1 MTRRLRMS
9 AELGDWLAELCA
21 FHPASAADVAAALTS
36 VMTADDPST
45 HPLIRQPADS
55 LDPRQAVDY
64 DYQEQLEALQR
75 VRRHV
80 ADIATDR
87 KHWVTAVDEAKSAG
101 RPDEVLAQLRLRQAE
116 AAQREQ
122 ELTER
127 SQRLQR
133 DVDAFRI
140 AKEVA
145 KAMYTAAEASLR
157 LRETFTDEI
166 AADDIAADEISADGA
181 AAEARL
187 QAAADELRRL
197 HEPRRTPATADILE
211 LHADALGRDVRLLL
225 AIEPADTVT
234 VLAVLDGEDA
244 IDEHRYQAIQLAG
257 DLLTDIRA
265 GDWPPADALDA
276 ADLEV
281 TFADSATFLA
291 RFFPA
296 DAGAIAERADALGVA
311 QTLAGLRSGNGM
323 SLADLVTETG
333 VNEERLRGIEA
344 RGLRVAEVHEA
355 VAYVRALGG
364 RLTLTA
370 EMADA
375 TAVPLT

>member
-21 FHPASAADVAAALTS
+21 FHPASAADVAAAVTA
-36 VMTADDPST
+36 VMTTADPSG
-45 HPLIRQPADS
+45 LAIASKPAAEPG
-55 LDPRQAVDY
+55 DPREAVDRA
-64 DYQEQLEALQR
+64 YQDMLAALQP
-75 VRRHV
+75 VRIE
-80 ADIATDR
+80 AAEAASDR
-87 KHWVTAVDEAKSAG
+87 KHWALAVQEADAAG
-101 RPDEVLAQLRLRQAE
+101 RADDVRSQLRRRLAE
-116 AAQREQ
+116 AEQ
-122 ELTER
+122 HDR
-127 SQRLQR
+127 DQAARHHRLQSE
-133 DVDAFRI
+133 VDAFRA

-145 KAMYTAAEASLR
+145 KAMYTAAEASVR
-157 LRETFTDEI
+157 IR
-166 AADDIAADEISADGA
+166 AAFGDEISAEEIPADD
-181 AAEARL
+181 AETRL
-187 QAAADELRRL
+187 QASADQLRKL
-197 HEPRRTPATADILE
+197 HAPSQSAATADVLE
-211 LHADALGRDVRLLL
+211 LRADALGRDVRLLL
-225 AIEPADTVT
+225 ALEPADTVT

-296 DAGAIAERADALGVA
+296 DTGAIAERADALGVA
-311 QTLAGLRSGNGM
+311 QTLGGLRSGNGM
-323 SLADLVTETG
+323 SLADLATETG
-333 VNEERLRGIEA
+333 ISEERLRVIEA

-355 VAYVRALGG
+355 VAYVRALRG

-375 TAVPLT
+375 AAVPLT